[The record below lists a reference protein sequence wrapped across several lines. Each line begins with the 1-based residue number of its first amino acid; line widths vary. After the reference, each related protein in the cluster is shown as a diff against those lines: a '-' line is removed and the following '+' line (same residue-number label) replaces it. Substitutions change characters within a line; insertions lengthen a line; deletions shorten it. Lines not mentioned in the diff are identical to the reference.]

1 MFNLT
6 RKGLWAHKVRFVL
19 TGLAVVL
26 GVAFMAGTMIL
37 TDTMGK
43 TFDGLFVTSNEGID
57 VVVHRAGTVDGEFTD
72 VQERVEV
79 DVVEQIRS
87 IDGVDAVAGSIE
99 GIAQI
104 VAADGTATKTDG
116 IGGTMGIAW
125 IDDDRL
131 NPFQLSSGRA
141 PSGPTE
147 IILDEATVEDE
158 GWALGDTVGVLAKD
172 ATTPMTIVGTATFGD
187 VKGIPGFTVIAA
199 DDATA
204 QAMFAQ
210 PGTYDA
216 IVVAGDGAAS
226 AAELAA
232 RIEAEIGSPDLEILT
247 GEADTADSQAEFK
260 KDMTFFNTFL
270 MAFAY
275 IALFVGMFTI
285 YNTFSIIIAQRMR
298 EMAMLR
304 AVGATRRQ
312 VLRAVLL
319 ESAIVGAVSSAVGLG
334 AGVLLSYGLRGLL
347 GAVGLDIPSGELV
360 ISSRTVTTAF
370 VVGIAVTML
379 ASVGPALRASR
390 IAPIAALRDTAVEST
405 VTSLRRTTVG
415 LAILGAGIVGFAA
428 GVAGSGTGAVQ
439 LLGLGVLT
447 TVLGVFVL
455 GPVIARP
462 AMHVLGLP
470 TKVSGATGHLARE
483 NAKRNPRRSAATAS
497 ALMVG
502 VGLVGFITILA
513 SSTKASTDAAVDA
526 SLRADY
532 VIDSGSWGGDGG
544 FGLSL
549 QEDLRALHEV
559 ELLSPLR
566 SVPVSIDGGTAQ
578 ATAFDTAVIEDLVE
592 FEVTAGAIE
601 DIHGDG
607 LGLDVD
613 RATELGVGLGD
624 TVTVRFSATGDQEMT
639 VRALF
644 QGELLAAGG
653 MDHVVGLDTYEANV
667 TDVFDQQLY
676 VTTRDDVDAA
686 TSTAAIERVLE
697 QWPNAELQDQ
707 AGFKEAITEEIDMM
721 LNLIYGLLAL
731 AVIIALIG
739 IANTLALSVHERTR
753 ELGLLRAVGMTR
765 RQLRTAIRWESV
777 LISLLGT
784 ALGFGLGVGGAWG
797 IVKAISGEGVTQ
809 FVIPGQQLAAIIGLA
824 VLAGVMAALGP
835 ARRAARLNILEAIA
849 TT

>member
-1 MFNLT
+1 MFTLT

-19 TGLAVVL
+19 TGLAIVL

-43 TFDGLFVTSNEGID
+43 TFDGLFATSNEGID
-57 VVVHRAGTVDGEFTD
+57 VVVHRAATVDGEFVD
-72 VQERVEV
+72 VRERVGV
-79 DVVEQIRS
+79 DVVEKIRS
-87 IDGVDAVAGSIE
+87 VDGVDAVAGSID
-99 GIAQI
+99 GLAQI

-116 IGGTMGIAW
+116 IGGTMGVAW
-125 IDDDRL
+125 IDDERL

-147 IILDEATVEDE
+147 IILDQATLEAE
-158 GWALGDTVGVLAKD
+158 GWALGDEVGVLAKD

-187 VKGIPGFTVIAA
+187 VKGIPGFTVIAT

-216 IVVAGDGAAS
+216 IVVAADDTTT

-232 RIEAEIGSPDLEILT
+232 RIEAEVGSPDLEILT
-247 GEADTADSQAEFK
+247 GEADTADKQAAFK
-260 KDMTFFNTFL
+260 KDMSFFNTFL

-275 IALFVGMFTI
+275 VALFVGMFII
-285 YNTFSIIIAQRMR
+285 YNTFSIVIAQRMR
-298 EMAMLR
+298 ELATLR
-304 AVGATRRQ
+304 AVGASRLQ

-319 ESAIVGAVSSAVGLG
+319 ESAIVGAVSSAIGLG
-334 AGVLLSYGLRGLL
+334 AGVVMSYGLRRLL
-347 GAVGLDIPSGELV
+347 GAVGLEIPTGDLV
-360 ISSRTVTTAF
+360 ISSGTVVTVF

-379 ASVGPALRASR
+379 ASVGPAVRASR

-405 VTSLRRTTVG
+405 VTSLRRAALGV
-415 LAILGAGIVGFAA
+415 AILAAGIVGFAA
-428 GVAGSGTGAVQ
+428 GVAGSGAGAVQ

-447 TVLGVFVL
+447 TTLGVFVL

-462 AMHVLGLP
+462 AMHLLGMP
-470 TKVSGATGHLARE
+470 TKASGATGHLARE
-483 NAKRNPRRSAATAS
+483 NAKRNPRRTAATAS

-502 VGLVGFITILA
+502 VALVGFITILA
-513 SSTKASTDAAVDA
+513 SSTKASTDAAVDE

-544 FGLSL
+544 FGPSL
-549 QEDLRALHEV
+549 QEDLRALPEV

-566 SVPVSIDGGTAQ
+566 SVPVTVEGGTAQ
-578 ATAFDTAVIEDLVE
+578 ATAFDTAVIEELIE
-592 FEVTAGAIE
+592 FDVVAGTIS
-601 DIHGDG
+601 DVHGDG

-624 TVTVRFSATGDQEMT
+624 TVTVGFSATGDQEMI

-644 QGELLAAGG
+644 DAELLSSGG

-676 VTTRDDVDAA
+676 VMVRDDVAAA

-697 QWPNAELQDQ
+697 RWPNADLQDQ

-784 ALGFGLGVGGAWG
+784 ALGFVLGVGGAWG
-797 IVKAISGEGVTQ
+797 ITKALSGEGVTQ
-809 FVIPGQQLAAIIGLA
+809 FVIPGQQLAVIVGLA
-824 VLAGVMAALGP
+824 VVAGVVAALGP

-849 TT
+849 TK